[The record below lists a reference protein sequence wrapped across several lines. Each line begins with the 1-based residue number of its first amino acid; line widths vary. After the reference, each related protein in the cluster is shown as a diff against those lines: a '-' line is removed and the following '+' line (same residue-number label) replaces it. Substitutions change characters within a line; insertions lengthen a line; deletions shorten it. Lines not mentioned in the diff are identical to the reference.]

1 LGVRGADLGYPVP
14 GLGTVRGVV
23 GRRVATLT
31 AVCVVLV
38 GCGSPARL
46 ERTVQVSASITVD
59 SPDITE
65 GGPIPA
71 RYTCDGQGVS
81 PPLRWSG
88 VPPDAAVLALVVDD
102 PDAPRGT
109 YTHWVVVDIDPA
121 VTSVARGQSPPGA
134 QQIVNSAGRAFY
146 MGPCPPSGVHHYRF
160 TVYALSRRLALPSR
174 ASLQSALDAIAEA
187 ATAQGRLTGT
197 YRR

>member
-1 LGVRGADLGYPVP
+1 VI
-14 GLGTVRGVV
+14 

-31 AVCVVLV
+31 VTALCVVLA
-38 GCGSPARL
+38 GCGSPARQ
-46 ERTVQVSASITVD
+46 EPTVHVPASITVD

-65 GGPIPA
+65 GGRIPA
-71 RYTCDGQGVS
+71 RYTCDGEDIS
-81 PPLRWSG
+81 PPLAWSG
-88 VPPDAAVLALVVDD
+88 VPPVATALALVVDD

-121 VTSVARGQSPPGA
+121 VTSLARGQSPPGA
-134 QQIVNSAGRAFY
+134 QQIVNSAGRASY

-160 TVYALSRRLALPSR
+160 TVYALSRRLALPPR

-187 ATAQGRLTGT
+187 ATAQGRLTCT